1 MSFLIVMQY
10 TDEQIEKMLEL
21 KESIVD
27 KMAKHQDELDFL
39 QKNLDILDVVLKGSS
54 FTKASSLPRKSELI
68 DETVIKKEKP
78 IVETV
83 VKKEDTSESIQIKKN
98 KDGEVIANAFVTP
111 EKISIIMSEGIGLT
125 DEIPPLRSFFIERI
139 IGEMKKIDS
148 ADVKNGKIDQSSV
161 IDCVINKNGPAI
173 REIIIKN
180 YKQKERL
187 DEIINTATWSLT
199 RMLEN
204 SVK

>member
-180 YKQKERL
+180 YRQKERL

>member
-1 MSFLIVMQY
+1 MRFLIVMQY
-10 TDEQIEKMLEL
+10 TDEQIQKMLEL
-21 KESIVD
+21 KESIID
-27 KMAKHQDELDFL
+27 KMTKHQDELDFL
-39 QKNLDILDVVLKGSS
+39 QKNLDVLDVVLKGSS
-54 FTKASSLPRKSELI
+54 FTKASSLPRSIKS
-68 DETVIKKEKP
+68 DVEKP
-78 IVETV
+78 EEEKINVEP
-83 VKKEDTSESIQIKKN
+83 KDKEEKPESIQIKKN

-111 EKISIIMSEGIGLT
+111 EKISIILNEGIGLS

-148 ADVKNGKIDQSSV
+148 TDVKNGKIDESSV

-180 YKQKERL
+180 YRQKERL

>member
-10 TDEQIEKMLEL
+10 TDEQIEKMLQL

-27 KMAKHQDELDFL
+27 KMAKHQEELDFL

-54 FTKASSLPRKSELI
+54 FTKASSLPRKSEPSV
-68 DETVIKKEKP
+68 ETIVEKKEP
-78 IVETV
+78 SVETIVE
-83 VKKEDTSESIQIKKN
+83 KKDTAESIQIKKN

-139 IGEMKKIDS
+139 IGEMKKMDS

-180 YKQKERL
+180 YRQKERL

-204 SVK
+204 SAK

>member
-1 MSFLIVMQY
+1 MQY
-10 TDEQIEKMLEL
+10 TDEQIQKMLEL
-21 KESIVD
+21 KESVVD
-27 KMAKHQDELDFL
+27 KMAKLQDELEFL

-54 FTKASSLPRKSELI
+54 FTKASSLPRKT
-68 DETVIKKEKP
+68 ETIEEIK
-78 IVETV
+78 VQ
-83 VKKEDTSESIQIKKN
+83 KEDTAESIQIKKN

-148 ADVKNGKIDQSSV
+148 VDVKNGKIDQSSV
-161 IDCVINKNGPAI
+161 IDCVINKNGPSI

-180 YKQKERL
+180 YRQKERL

>member
-10 TDEQIEKMLEL
+10 TDEQIEKMLQL

-54 FTKASSLPRKSELI
+54 FTKASSLPRKSEPSV
-68 DETVIKKEKP
+68 ETIVKKEEP
-78 IVETV
+78 SVETI
-83 VKKEDTSESIQIKKN
+83 VKKEDTTDSIQIKKN

-148 ADVKNGKIDQSSV
+148 VDVKNGKIDQS
-161 IDCVINKNGPAI
+161 
-173 REIIIKN
+173 
-180 YKQKERL
+180 
-187 DEIINTATWSLT
+187 
-199 RMLEN
+199 
-204 SVK
+204 

>member
-1 MSFLIVMQY
+1 MSFPIVMQY
-10 TDEQIEKMLEL
+10 TDEQIQKMLEL
-21 KESIVD
+21 KESLID

-39 QKNLDILDVVLKGSS
+39 QKNLDVLDVVLKGSS
-54 FTKASSLPRKSELI
+54 FTKASSLPRKA
-68 DETVIKKEKP
+68 ETKVEKEEPSAETKVEKKH
-78 IVETV
+78 T
-83 VKKEDTSESIQIKKN
+83 TESIQIKKN

-161 IDCVINKNGPAI
+161 IDCVINKNGQAI

-180 YKQKERL
+180 YRQKERVTEL
-187 DEIINTATWSLT
+187 INTAGWSLT

-204 SVK
+204 ISK

>member
-1 MSFLIVMQY
+1 MQY
-10 TDEQIEKMLEL
+10 TDEQIQKMLEL
-21 KESIVD
+21 KESIID

-39 QKNLDILDVVLKGSS
+39 QKNLDVLDVVLKGSS
-54 FTKASSLPRKSELI
+54 FTKASSLPRTTEPVTKEPEEEKI
-68 DETVIKKEKP
+68 EIKEEKL
-78 IVETV
+78 
-83 VKKEDTSESIQIKKN
+83 ESIQIKKN
-98 KDGEVIANAFVTP
+98 KDGEIIANAFVTP
-111 EKISIIMSEGIGLT
+111 EKISIILNEGIGLT

-148 ADVKNGKIDQSSV
+148 TDVKNGKIDENSV

-180 YKQKERL
+180 YRQKERL

>member
-10 TDEQIEKMLEL
+10 TDEQIEKMLQL

-27 KMAKHQDELDFL
+27 KMAKHQEELDFL

-54 FTKASSLPRKSELI
+54 FTKASSLPRKSEPSV
-68 DETVIKKEKP
+68 ET
-78 IVETV
+78 IVE
-83 VKKEDTSESIQIKKN
+83 KKDTAESIQIKKN

-180 YKQKERL
+180 YRQKERL

>member
-54 FTKASSLPRKSELI
+54 FTKASSLPRKSESI
-68 DETVIKKEKP
+68 AEVKVEKEDK
-78 IVETV
+78 IVE
-83 VKKEDTSESIQIKKN
+83 VKVEKEDTAESIQIKKN

-180 YKQKERL
+180 YRQKERL

>member
-10 TDEQIEKMLEL
+10 TDEQIQKMLEL

-54 FTKASSLPRKSELI
+54 FAKASSLPRTKESNEVKSEK
-68 DETVIKKEKP
+68 DEPVVEIKEEEKP
-78 IVETV
+78 N
-83 VKKEDTSESIQIKKN
+83 SIQIKKN

-111 EKISIIMSEGIGLT
+111 EKISIILNEGIGLT

-148 ADVKNGKIDQSSV
+148 TDVKNGKIDESSV
-161 IDCVINKNGPAI
+161 IDCIINKNGPAI

-180 YKQKERL
+180 YRQKERL

-204 SVK
+204 STK

>member
-10 TDEQIEKMLEL
+10 TDKQIEKMLEL

-39 QKNLDILDVVLKGSS
+39 QKNLDVLDVVLKGSS
-54 FTKASSLPRKSELI
+54 FTKASSLPRKSEPI
-68 DETVIKKEKP
+68 VATIAEKEES
-78 IVETV
+78 IVETIAE
-83 VKKEDTSESIQIKKN
+83 KEDEAESIQIKKN

-148 ADVKNGKIDQSSV
+148 VDVKNGKIDQSSV

-180 YKQKERL
+180 YRQKERL

-204 SVK
+204 SAK

>member
-54 FTKASSLPRKSELI
+54 FTKASSLPRKTEPI
-68 DETVIKKEKP
+68 AETI
-78 IVETV
+78 
-83 VKKEDTSESIQIKKN
+83 VKKEDTAESIQIKKN

-111 EKISIIMSEGIGLT
+111 EKISIVMSEGIGLT

-148 ADVKNGKIDQSSV
+148 VDVKNGKIDQSSV

>member
-1 MSFLIVMQY
+1 MGFLIVMQY
-10 TDEQIEKMLEL
+10 TDEQIEKMLQL

-54 FTKASSLPRKSELI
+54 FTKASSLPRKSEPSV
-68 DETVIKKEKP
+68 ETMAKKEEP
-78 IVETV
+78 SVETMA
-83 VKKEDTSESIQIKKN
+83 KKEDTTDSIQIKKN

-148 ADVKNGKIDQSSV
+148 VDVKNGKIDQSSV
-161 IDCVINKNGPAI
+161 IDCVINKNGQAI

-180 YKQKERL
+180 YRQKERL

-204 SVK
+204 SIK

>member
-10 TDEQIEKMLEL
+10 TDEQIEKMLQL

-27 KMAKHQDELDFL
+27 KMAKHQEELDFL

-54 FTKASSLPRKSELI
+54 FTKASSLPRKSEPSV
-68 DETVIKKEKP
+68 ET
-78 IVETV
+78 IVE
-83 VKKEDTSESIQIKKN
+83 KKDTAESIQIKKN

-180 YKQKERL
+180 YRQKERL

-204 SVK
+204 SAK

>member
-10 TDEQIEKMLEL
+10 TDEQIEKMLQL

-54 FTKASSLPRKSELI
+54 FTKASSLPRKSEPSV
-68 DETVIKKEKP
+68 ETIVKKEEP
-78 IVETV
+78 SVETI
-83 VKKEDTSESIQIKKN
+83 VKKEDTTDSIQIKKN

-111 EKISIIMSEGIGLT
+111 EQVSIILSDGIGLT

-139 IGEMKKIDS
+139 IGEMKKTDS
-148 ADVKNGKIDQSSV
+148 VDVKDGKIDQNSV
-161 IDCVINKNGPAI
+161 IDCIINKNGPSI

-180 YKQKERL
+180 YRQKERL